1 MADAF
6 IHICKH
12 VLRQPNMNTDLTK
25 FVPEFELY
33 DMDDDDWIFYTR
45 FLRSFMYKLHE
56 SKPYESEKTKNLFL
70 YRNRSMKFQGYIDMH
85 TDRPPLFYEG
95 NLGQAYDKDDNSF
108 NAVLNRRNPKVVSQG
123 TIDLYVTCQK
133 HYHSLIKFVNIV
145 KMRYANAKNQFDLLL
160 RPIHENDKNV
170 YVILQGNIKYL
181 FRVSEFQQI
190 IVTCIGNTSDY
201 FPEML
206 EIKNPYN
213 NMRITDNILYNFY
226 FYLKTN
232 NYKID
237 ELFNAYF
244 NSNLSTTNYVLKY
257 EVIIRDR
264 AITEEVKHGHHDNL
278 YPYVLRMF
286 LEYKRYIGNI
296 HISCG
301 FPRKKLVDIMRP
313 YLQLYMYHIYY
324 PRELPRKYQSE
335 ELLEKRLKQLSCINP
350 LFGQR
355 TVTNEGSTHGNSV
368 CVARYN
374 CLVPGFYKPVCYSNG
389 KDEYFTVEDDIQ
401 YRKMIAYFK
410 SFDLSLVKHTDFH
423 SSDME
428 EEYEFYIDKYY
439 RRQKVRLR
447 SRTFVGGDDETEE
460 SDEEKEESD
469 EEKEESDE
477 EKEEDD
483 TISGSSDTVVD
494 SDDELERTVSNDDT
508 HLTELLTR
516 LNTVLTPLRDTI
528 DNNNDPEPRLVTPV
542 PHQSYEIE
550 TRMEYPINTVR
561 GPLTYAMRPTQY
573 MLTPSQLVSE
583 TQYNNIS
590 HSEIMNHHEEVM
602 ERVLTTFNE
611 VSQRLNSIT
620 SPINT
625 TTINHDDSSC
635 DMSICDPIDDEHET
649 NSVVVGATIENL
661 TQCSEEDNSDMSIET
676 DPDVNVIANNMS
688 SQPKNEEMKGKYI
701 VRAMTGSRE
710 TGYTIE
716 LAETF
721 YTAEVA
727 NNFYEN
733 IALNYYNLKEIE
745 FVPIELL
752 TSNEAQHAKSI
763 ISYEENNK
771 YDPSKYTNNGETT
784 ETFETTNVLDMFLC
798 DNCNLRSIKNKCY
811 VCNRE
816 DVCNYCNG
824 DNVWCKQNEDWMC
837 RDCHNNRLQ
846 EEYNEEEAENE
857 EEIVSSS
864 LMTYGI
870 PANADMTPEEY
881 MNSRMEEMTRD
892 AYLERGFT
900 EEDYDEMQDL
910 RLEEYGSDGEHE
922 DY

>member
-1 MADAF
+1 MADTF

-12 VLRQPNMNTDLTK
+12 MMKQPNMNTDLTK

-33 DMDDDDWIFYTR
+33 YMVDNYWIFYNR
-45 FLRSFMYKLHE
+45 FLRPLMYTLLEYEKFSTPIAKNGFKLQQFMIMHHPLQSFCVD
-56 SKPYESEKTKNLFL
+56 ND
-70 YRNRSMKFQGYIDMH
+70 GVV
-85 TDRPPLFYEG
+85 
-95 NLGQAYDKDDNSF
+95 DNSF
-108 NAVLNRRNPKVVSQG
+108 GSVFNQRNPKVVPQNVF
-123 TIDLYVTCQK
+123 DLYIKCQK
-133 HYHSLIKFVNIV
+133 HYHSLIKFRNII
-145 KMRYANAKNQFDLLL
+145 KMRYTKAKNQMDLLL
-160 RPIHENDKNV
+160 RPISENDKNI
-170 YVILQGNIKYL
+170 YAIIQSNNKYL

-190 IVTCIGNTSDY
+190 IVTCIGNTEEY
-201 FPEML
+201 FPEVL

-213 NMRITDNILYNFY
+213 NMKITDNILYNFY

-244 NSNLSTTNYVLKY
+244 NSNLITSNYVSKY

-264 AITEEVKHGHHDNL
+264 SITEEVKYGHHDKL

-286 LEYKRYIGNI
+286 LDHKPYIGDI

-313 YLQLYMYHIYY
+313 YLQLYMYHLYY
-324 PRELPRKYQSE
+324 PRDLPRKYQSE
-335 ELLEKRLKQLSCINP
+335 ELLEKRLGQLSCINP
-350 LFGQR
+350 TFGQR
-355 TVTNEGSTHGNSV
+355 TIIHDVSTDGKSL
-368 CVARYN
+368 CFAKYS
-374 CLVPGFYKPVCYSNG
+374 CLVPGFYKPVCYFKG
-389 KDEYFTVEDDIQ
+389 KNDYFTVELKDDIQ
-401 YRKMIAYFK
+401 YHKMVAYFK
-410 SFDLSLVKHTDFH
+410 SVDLSLVKHTDYH
-423 SSDME
+423 SSEME
-428 EEYEFYIDKYY
+428 DEYEFYVDKYY
-439 RRQKVRLR
+439 RRQKIRMR
-447 SRTFVGGDDETEE
+447 SSTFVEGDDETEE
-460 SDEEKEESD
+460 SDEEKEESG
-469 EEKEESDE
+469 E

-516 LNTVLTPLRDTI
+516 LNTVLTPPRDTI

-542 PHQSYEIE
+542 PHQSCEIE
-550 TRMEYPINTVR
+550 TRMEYPVNIDR
-561 GPLTYAMRPTQY
+561 GPLTYTMRPTQY

-583 TQYNNIS
+583 TQYNSIS

-625 TTINHDDSSC
+625 TTINDNDTSC
-635 DMSICDPIDDEHET
+635 EMSICDSIDDVHET

-676 DPDVNVIANNMS
+676 DPDVNVIANNTC
-688 SQPKNEEMKGKYI
+688 SQPKNEEIKGKYI

-710 TGYTIE
+710 TGYTVE

-733 IALNYYNLKEIE
+733 IALVYYNLKEIE

-784 ETFETTNVLDMFLC
+784 ETFETRNVLDMFSC

-811 VCNRE
+811 ICNRE

-846 EEYNEEEAENE
+846 EEYNQEEAENE

>member
-1 MADAF
+1 
-6 IHICKH
+6 
-12 VLRQPNMNTDLTK
+12 
-25 FVPEFELY
+25 
-33 DMDDDDWIFYTR
+33 
-45 FLRSFMYKLHE
+45 
-56 SKPYESEKTKNLFL
+56 
-70 YRNRSMKFQGYIDMH
+70 
-85 TDRPPLFYEG
+85 
-95 NLGQAYDKDDNSF
+95 
-108 NAVLNRRNPKVVSQG
+108 
-123 TIDLYVTCQK
+123 
-133 HYHSLIKFVNIV
+133 
-145 KMRYANAKNQFDLLL
+145 
-160 RPIHENDKNV
+160 
-170 YVILQGNIKYL
+170 
-181 FRVSEFQQI
+181 
-190 IVTCIGNTSDY
+190 
-201 FPEML
+201 ML

-213 NMRITDNILYNFY
+213 NMKITDNILYNFY

-237 ELFNAYF
+237 ELFHAYF
-244 NSNLSTTNYVLKY
+244 LSSLSTTNYVAKY

-264 AITEEVKHGHHDNL
+264 AITNEVKNGHHDKL
-278 YPYVLRMF
+278 YPLVLRMF
-286 LEYKRYIGNI
+286 LHFKQHLGDI

-313 YLQLYMYHIYY
+313 YLHLYMYHLYY
-324 PRELPRKYQSE
+324 PRDLPRRYDSE
-335 ELLEKRLKQLSCINP
+335 ELLEKRLKQLASINP
-350 LFGQR
+350 FFGQR
-355 TVTNEGSTHGNSV
+355 TIIHETSNDGNTTWSDGRTK
-368 CVARYN
+368 CFARYN
-374 CLVPGFYKPVCYSNG
+374 YFVPGFYNPVSYFKG
-389 KDEYFTVEDDIQ
+389 KDDYFTIELKDDIQ
-401 YRKMIAYFK
+401 YHKMIAYFK

-428 EEYEFYIDKYY
+428 EEYEYYVHSYY
-439 RRQKVRLR
+439 RRQKARMR
-447 SRTFVGGDDETEE
+447 NGEDTED

-469 EEKEESDE
+469 EEKEDS
-477 EKEEDD
+477 D
-483 TISGSSDTVVD
+483 TISDSNDTVVD
-494 SDDELERTVSNDDT
+494 SDDELEVTISNSNEDTPLTDLFNRLNNAAANTNRTV
-508 HLTELLTR
+508 
-516 LNTVLTPLRDTI
+516 

-542 PHQSYEIE
+542 PYQPYEID
-550 TRMEYPINTVR
+550 TRMEYPVNIDR
-561 GPLTYAMRPTQY
+561 GPFTYTMRPTQY

-583 TQYNNIS
+583 TQYNSIS
-590 HSEIMNHHEEVM
+590 HREIMNHHEEVM

-620 SPINT
+620 SPNNA
-625 TTINHDDSSC
+625 TTINDNDPNC
-635 DMSICDPIDDEHET
+635 EMSICDAIDDEHET
-649 NSVVVGATIENL
+649 NSVVVGATIENDI

-676 DPDVNVIANNMS
+676 DPGVNVIANNTC
-688 SQPKNEEMKGKYI
+688 SQPKNEEIKGKYI

-710 TGYTIE
+710 TGYTVE

-733 IALNYYNLKEIE
+733 IALVYYNLKEIE

-784 ETFETTNVLDMFLC
+784 ETFETRNVLDMFLC

-811 VCNRE
+811 ICNRQ

-846 EEYNEEEAENE
+846 EEYNQEEAENE

-900 EEDYDEMQDL
+900 EEDYDDMQDL

>member
-1 MADAF
+1 MM
-6 IHICKH
+6 
-12 VLRQPNMNTDLTK
+12 RQPNMNTDLTK

-33 DMDDDDWIFYTR
+33 YMVDNYWIFYNR
-45 FLRSFMYKLHE
+45 FLRPLMYTLHE
-56 SKPYESEKTKNLFL
+56 YEKFSTLKAKNGFKLQQL
-70 YRNRSMKFQGYIDMH
+70 MIMRH
-85 TDRPPLFYEG
+85 PLQSFCVDNDG
-95 NLGQAYDKDDNSF
+95 DVDNSF
-108 NAVLNRRNPKVVSQG
+108 GSVLNQRNPKVVPQNVF
-123 TIDLYVTCQK
+123 DLYIKCQK
-133 HYHSLIKFVNIV
+133 HYHSLIKFRNII
-145 KMRYANAKNQFDLLL
+145 KLRYTKAKNQLDLLL
-160 RPIHENDKNV
+160 RPISENDKNI
-170 YVILQGNIKYL
+170 YAIIQSNNKYL
-181 FRVSEFQQI
+181 FRVCEFQQI
-190 IVTCIGNTSDY
+190 IVTCIGNTEEY
-201 FPEML
+201 FPEVL

-213 NMRITDNILYNFY
+213 NMKITDNILYNFY

-244 NSNLSTTNYVLKY
+244 NSNLITTNYVAKY

-264 AITEEVKHGHHDNL
+264 AITNEVKNGHHDKL
-278 YPYVLRMF
+278 YPLVLRMF
-286 LEYKRYIGNI
+286 LHFKRHLGDM

-313 YLQLYMYHIYY
+313 YLHLYMYHLYY
-324 PRELPRKYQSE
+324 PNDLPRRYDSE
-335 ELLEKRLKQLSCINP
+335 ELLEKRLSHLSSINP
-350 LFGQR
+350 IFGQR
-355 TVTNEGSTHGNSV
+355 TIIHDVSTDGKSV
-368 CVARYN
+368 CFAKYN
-374 CLVPGFYKPVCYSNG
+374 CLVPGFYKPICYFRG
-389 KDEYFTVEDDIQ
+389 KNDYFIVELKDDIQ
-401 YRKMIAYFK
+401 YHKMVAYFK
-410 SFDLSLVKHTDFH
+410 SLDLSLVKHTDFH

-428 EEYEFYIDKYY
+428 DEYEFYIDKYY
-439 RRQKVRLR
+439 RRQKIRMR
-447 SRTFVGGDDETEE
+447 STTFVEGDEEKEESDEEKEE

-477 EKEEDD
+477 EKEEDEDISVSND
-483 TISGSSDTVVD
+483 TAID
-494 SDDELERTVSNDDT
+494 SDDELEITISNDDT
-508 HLTELLTR
+508 HLADLLNR
-516 LNTVLTPLRDTI
+516 LNTVLTNPNDTI
-528 DNNNDPEPRLVTPV
+528 DNNNDLEPRLVTPG

-550 TRMEYPINTVR
+550 TRIEYPVNTVR
-561 GPLTYAMRPTQY
+561 GPLTYAIRPTQY

-688 SQPKNEEMKGKYI
+688 SQPKNEEIKGKYI
-701 VRAMTGSRE
+701 VRAMIGSRE
-710 TGYTIE
+710 TGYTIK
-716 LAETF
+716 LDETF

-752 TSNEAQHAKSI
+752 TSNEARHAKSI
-763 ISYEENNK
+763 INYEENNK
-771 YDPSKYTNNGETT
+771 YDPSKYTDNSETTETT
-784 ETFETTNVLDMFLC
+784 ETFETRNVLDMFLC
-798 DNCNLRSIKNKCY
+798 DHCNLRSIKNKCY
-811 VCNRE
+811 VCNRQ